1 MISSRHTSLLSQCNP
16 GPASLLAEI
25 GESERAS
32 ARLGVAVSALCVYC
46 VCSTVTPVF
55 SSPWSSFFLLSA
67 SMIVKKGAIGEEK
80 ELCTDSH

>member
-32 ARLGVAVSALCVYC
+32 ARLGVAVSALCVQC
-46 VCSTVTPVF
+46 MQHRDSGLLL
-55 SSPWSSFFLLSA
+55 PWSSFFLLSA